1 MPRRREETL
10 LHLWRIVALG
20 SFPSFAV
27 TFATWDLVTDCTGV
41 LQRGQLRL
49 LKIAQQR

>member
-1 MPRRREETL
+1 MPRRREGTL

-20 SFPSFAV
+20 SFPS
-27 TFATWDLVTDCTGV
+27 WDLVTDCTGV
-41 LQRGQLRL
+41 RQRGQLRL

>member
-1 MPRRREETL
+1 MPRRREGTL

-20 SFPSFAV
+20 SFP
-27 TFATWDLVTDCTGV
+27 WDLVTDCTGV
-41 LQRGQLRL
+41 RQRGQLRL